1 MAERRMIS
9 RRITR
14 RAKFLRM
21 PASAQALYMHLC
33 LEADDEGVVEGFATV
48 SQVRGCDD
56 DLTTLADSGFITII
70 EPDELI
76 AYIADWDDFNA
87 IRKDR
92 RKESIHHDLLKK
104 NGLLPDDNHR
114 PESWQPT
121 DNQVTTIN
129 PKVGNQNGKVAPPS
143 IDKPSID
150 KPSIDK
156 PSIDKSSI
164 DIAAAAACVRANNIP
179 DSKCQDADEYLGEC
193 LRLYEN
199 NIHPL
204 TGEIERDKL
213 LFLYDKYHREWVC
226 EAIKEAAEYN
236 GRSLKYIEGILTR
249 WERDGFKTKKGDAY
263 GRPQGGY
270 RKSKK
275 HLTPE
280 EERAKWAK
288 ETPGWD

>member
-9 RRITR
+9 RSIIETDV
-14 RAKFLRM
+14 FMDMPMPTQCLYFHMLLR
-21 PASAQALYMHLC
+21 
-33 LEADDEGVVEGFATV
+33 ADD
-48 SQVRGCDD
+48 D
-56 DLTTLADSGFITII
+56 GFITSPKRLIREIGCSEEDLKRLIDKYYII
-70 EPDELI
+70 SFDSGVTVIRHWRIHNLIAKDRYKPSHCDELEQI
-76 AYIADWDDFNA
+76 ELTAKKAY
-87 IRKDR
+87 K
-92 RKESIHHDLLKK
+92 LK
-104 NGLLPDDNHR
+104 NPVISRDA
-114 PESWQPT
+114 ETCIQT
-121 DNQVTTIN
+121 DN
-129 PKVGNQNGKVAPPS
+129 KVYTDCIQPCIQTDNTGKVS
-143 IDKPSID
+143 IGKS
-150 KPSIDK
+150 
-156 PSIDKSSI
+156 SIDKSSI

-179 DSKCQDADEYLGEC
+179 DSKCQDADEDLGAC

-213 LFLYDKYHREWVC
+213 LSLYDKYHREWVC

>member
-104 NGLLPDDNHR
+104 NGLLPDDNHKS
-114 PESWQPT
+114 ENWQPT
-121 DNQVTTIN
+121 DNQVATIN
-129 PKVGNQNGKVAPPS
+129 RKSDNQNSKVAPPS
-143 IDKPSID
+143 IDKSSID
-150 KPSIDK
+150 KS
-156 PSIDKSSI
+156 SIDKSSI
-164 DIAAAAACVRANNIP
+164 DIAAAAACARENNIH
-179 DSKCQDADEYLGEC
+179 DSKCQDADGDLGAC

-204 TGEIERDKL
+204 TGEIEKDKL
-213 LFLYDKYHREWVC
+213 LSLYDKYHREWVC

-236 GRSLKYIEGILTR
+236 GRSIKYIEGILTR
-249 WERDGFKTKKGDAY
+249 WEHDGFKTKKGDTY

-270 RKSKK
+270 GKSKK
-275 HLTPE
+275 RLTPE